1 MKNKLVQHGEEFIH
15 KIIGHLVD
23 ESKSDLNNLL
33 QEFEDTANELMQP
46 PKGLEHLKK
55 NKDLMADVK
64 SRMPQMSSKREPIK
78 KKFAYIQDL
87 IDSNEGSNI
96 ELTPEEKV
104 KLEGIDDAWSKF
116 GEDLEKA

>member
-1 MKNKLVQHGEEFIH
+1 
-15 KIIGHLVD
+15 
-23 ESKSDLNNLL
+23 
-33 QEFEDTANELMQP
+33 
-46 PKGLEHLKK
+46 
-55 NKDLMADVK
+55 
-64 SRMPQMSSKREPIK
+64 MSSKREPIK

>member
-1 MKNKLVQHGEEFIH
+1 
-15 KIIGHLVD
+15 
-23 ESKSDLNNLL
+23 
-33 QEFEDTANELMQP
+33 
-46 PKGLEHLKK
+46 
-55 NKDLMADVK
+55 
-64 SRMPQMSSKREPIK
+64 MPQMSSKREPIK

-96 ELTPEEKV
+96 ELTPEEKI